1 MWYIYTVEYYL
12 AVRKNGIMKFVG
24 KWIDLGKITLS
35 EVTQTWKEK
44 TKQNTTCSFSSI
56 VLSSKSKYRTWNN
69 HRNQESRE
77 RPWQECLA
85 E

>member
-44 TKQNTTCSFSSI
+44 NKTKHYMFFLIYSS
-56 VLSSKSKYRTWNN
+56 
-69 HRNQESRE
+69 
-77 RPWQECLA
+77 
-85 E
+85 